1 MLSVEF
7 LKASS
12 YEMTILNSKKMD
24 SYFYSLEH
32 ESTKSMYHA
41 MYFNDKPPYIKEP
54 GVCHAD
60 ELMYLFNLN
69 IPIAFCDLQ
78 YFSGN
83 LQSKLDV
90 REELWSDMAY

>member
-12 YEMTILNSKKMD
+12 YEMTVLNSKKMD

-32 ESTKSMYHA
+32 ESTKSLYHA
-41 MYFNDKPPYIKEP
+41 MYFADKPPFIDEP

-69 IPIAFCDLQ
+69 IPIALCDLN
-78 YFSGN
+78 YLG
-83 LQSKLDV
+83 SKLHP
-90 REELWSDMAY
+90 SHCY

>member
-12 YEMTILNSKKMD
+12 YEMSVLNSRKMP

-32 ESTKSMYHA
+32 ESQKSLYHA
-41 MYFNDKPPYIKEP
+41 MYFNDKPPHVDQP

-69 IPIAFCDLQ
+69 LPIVLCDLE
-78 YFSGN
+78 YLS
-83 LQSKLDV
+83 SKY
-90 REELWSDMAY
+90 SKYKSIN